1 MPKSISRKNK
11 EGISCEILHCRRHME
26 LSFSYGVGILLSSES
41 LSENILKNLDVTID
55 ITTRRCY
62 TLVVIEKVTIN
73 YLGGIHHEDCSGM
86 CEW

>member
-1 MPKSISRKNK
+1 
-11 EGISCEILHCRRHME
+11 ME

-55 ITTRRCY
+55 ITTRRRY

-73 YLGGIHHEDCSGM
+73 YLRGIHHEDCSGM